1 MKFVRENF
9 FLYYLLLVIGILF
22 IEFIFFIFTFLYS
35 KKFVNIVFSEA
46 TDVSKNK
53 ISLLTEILNNSTL
66 KLFSKFRSDLILVGK
81 HLLLLKDIN
90 HDLQYYKNYKENKMK
105 NIISSK
111 FEDIISHEALNKFY
125 DDIPNRFNYIK
136 YYDILYKNINEPN
149 AIIDSLFNSNN
160 HKELNLIGYYK
171 FDSNNNFSIAN
182 IDDTTSIIG
191 KYLISVLKS
200 LFIGRYF
207 IKRNYIEYSN
217 FILFHENE
225 CFIYP
230 AQPYNRTISFEFSK
244 DNLDSNYFPKS
255 FFSNLNS
262 HLENN
267 YFFYIIKGDTHLI
280 FCLSISYLNKI
291 NFSTKENVAYIC
303 LEIDI
308 ENLFRGFIIE
318 KKTKLE
324 VFSIVNE
331 DLSMV
336 YFDGRNLNITKLQ
349 NIFNGNFSNY
359 EYKEKSKKQFFH
371 LLYYDLFE
379 SNAKNVTIKDII
391 TEYNSIYK
399 LIINKI
405 NIFVNSYKTNIHQEN
420 ETIDFYINK
429 TACHKNLYNNKYKC
443 SKELFLVIIDP
454 FIISNVFLNEN
465 YFVYKTNLDSYQIIF
480 YSIAILATKEGYSKK
495 KVRNII
501 YMKLIKISLYY
512 ILFSISLASFFSL
525 FLMLVFR
532 SCFKGLDNVIR
543 NLEQFLF
550 YKHKSISSITFTK
563 FNFSFNKEMKE
574 LSKIIN
580 SLNINY
586 ILKKT
591 TEDQSLIIEISNNLK
606 ESLNYI
612 KNKDIKNRY
621 LMIIAHYYYEKGFYE
636 KAESHF
642 ASLNNYIN
650 EKENS
655 YLFSNEYN
663 ESKIKDTISRKS
675 STAYLNEFSSFKG
688 ISDNIM
694 SIIKIKLLKQ
704 KINYLHGM
712 NIFKI
717 ILQINKNR
725 NYIFKNRKKNEVYLQ
740 EAIKNF
746 KECREINSALGINPI
761 IEIFSLIMM
770 SKCFMITSKYK
781 NAISNLTDAL
791 TLFERLTE
799 IFKDES
805 GDKFNPKIMFFVLNY
820 IFQSIMLSIS
830 QVCFFFNKNCACN
843 WISIKIFETSPF
855 VINNVFFENCFF
867 SQNSIRVISKRKALP
882 NNANISRISS
892 YYSKIF
898 SRIFFKFR
906 NDISWKNKLNFYN
919 FANPLTTTMKRTS
932 IRIDL
937 KNNENLKSIF
947 LKDSKFLLKKNK
959 LITICISEKV
969 IVNLNGTELKDILVK
984 YLQKFFS
991 PNDYEL
997 FSFIQFTFNGKK
1009 SIYLKPERLDF
1020 FLKRFQTN
1028 KDALRLTEYL
1038 TNNKVLLNELYNLFD
1053 FMIKQQREEYSF
1065 KMNNSTF
1072 MGTYQNNSSQGNSN
1086 NINSSDAHNS
1096 SDHKKSSIIFSTSS
1110 NSSYNMDKII
1120 ILFIKCDDLRFNN
1133 QDECIHIVNDLNKN
1147 NCTVII
1153 FCYDEDIKMDK
1164 IFNIYCFLE
1173 GLFDGYFF
1181 QIKNYQQIKQ
1191 TLMSFSNQNYQEN
1204 FSNLNFEN
1212 LELVL

>member
-22 IEFIFFIFTFLYS
+22 IEVIFFTFTLSYS
-35 KKFVNIVFSEA
+35 TKFVNIVFNEA

-90 HDLQYYKNYKENKMK
+90 HDLQYYKNYKENEMK

-111 FEDIISHEALNKFY
+111 LEDIISNAILNKYY
-125 DDIPNRFNYIK
+125 DNTVQRINYIK
-136 YYDILYKNINEPN
+136 YYDSLYNNINDPN
-149 AIIDSLFNSNN
+149 VLIDSLFNPNN

-171 FDSNNNFSIAN
+171 LDDNHFSIN
-182 IDDTTSIIG
+182 SLDETTNVIG

-207 IKRNYIEYSN
+207 IKRNFIEYFS
-217 FILFHENE
+217 FVLFHENE

-230 AQPYNRTISFEFSK
+230 VQPYNSTISYEYTKNDLSSK
-244 DNLDSNYFPKS
+244 DFPHS
-255 FFSNLNS
+255 FFANLNS
-262 HLENN
+262 HLESN
-267 YFFYIIKGDTHLI
+267 YFYYIIKGDTHLI
-280 FCLSISYLNKI
+280 SCLSISYYNKI
-291 NFSTKENVAYIC
+291 NFATKENVAYIC

-336 YFDGRNLNITKLQ
+336 YFDGRNLNSTKLVD
-349 NIFNGNFSNY
+349 IFNGNFSSY
-359 EYKEKSKKQFFH
+359 QYKEKSKKQFFH

-379 SNAKNVTIKDII
+379 SNAKNVTIENII
-391 TEYNSIYK
+391 NEYHSIYN

-405 NIFVNSYKTNIHQEN
+405 NKFVNSYTPNINQEN

-429 TACHKNLYNNKYKC
+429 TACYKNIYNNKYKC

-454 FIISNVFLNEN
+454 FIISNVFLDKN

-480 YSIAILATKEGYSKK
+480 YSIAVLATNEGYSKN
-495 KVRNII
+495 KVSNII
-501 YMKLIKISLYY
+501 YMKLLKVTLYY
-512 ILFSISLASFFSL
+512 ILFGISIASLFSL
-525 FLMLVFR
+525 FLMLIFR
-532 SCFKGLDNVIR
+532 SCFKGLDNIIR
-543 NLEQFLF
+543 NLEKFLF
-550 YKHKSISSITFTK
+550 YKHKSTSSITFSK

-586 ILKKT
+586 ILKRT
-591 TEDQSLIIEISNNLK
+591 TEDQSLIIEISNNLN

-636 KAESHF
+636 KGENQF
-642 ASLNNYIN
+642 ASLINYIN

-655 YLFSNEYN
+655 YLLSNEYD

-675 STAYLNEFSSFKG
+675 SSAYLNEFSSFKG

-712 NIFKI
+712 SIFKI
-717 ILQINKNR
+717 ILHINKNR
-725 NYIFKNRKKNEVYLQ
+725 NYIFKNRKKNDIYLQ

-805 GDKFNPKIMFFVLNY
+805 GEKFNPKIMFFVLNY

-843 WISIKIFETSPF
+843 WISIKILETSPF
-855 VINNVFFENCFF
+855 MVNNVFFENCFF
-867 SQNSIRVISKRKALP
+867 SQNSMRVILKRKALP
-882 NNANISRISS
+882 NNANTSRILS
-892 YYSKIF
+892 YYSKVF
-898 SRIFFKFR
+898 SRIYIKFK

-932 IRIDL
+932 IKIDL
-937 KNNENLKSIF
+937 RNMDNLKSIF
-947 LKDSKFLLKKNK
+947 AKDSKFLLKKSK

-969 IVNLNGTELKDILVK
+969 IVNLNGTELKDVLVK
-984 YLQKFFS
+984 YLQKFFI
-991 PNDYEL
+991 PNDNDL

-1038 TNNKVLLNELYNLFD
+1038 TNNEVLLSELYNLFD
-1053 FMIKQQREEYSF
+1053 FMIKQQREEYSY
-1065 KMNNSTF
+1065 KINNSTF
-1072 MGTYQNNSSQGNSN
+1072 MGTYQNSGSQGNSN
-1086 NINSSDAHNS
+1086 NINSSEAHNS
-1096 SDHKKSSIIFSTSS
+1096 SDHKKSSIIYSTSS

-1181 QIKNYQQIKQ
+1181 QVKNYQQIKQ

-1204 FSNLNFEN
+1204 FSNINFEN